1 MVNITIKKRRIRHKT
16 SINAQGSPTYTL
28 HKRRNAISK
37 LTINT
42 LLFLQN
48 DVGQDLKIGSPS
60 PWLHK
65 SIPSILM
72 DMSQLQRYWAL
83 TNLDKKRKQIWW
95 ELRIFIP
102 CKTVR
107 RTMEPYGKAWK
118 CAMASKLVL
127 VLSGEK
133 KRQLRTRAWAS

>member
-1 MVNITIKKRRIRHKT
+1 MVNITKKMRRIRHKT

-65 SIPSILM
+65 SITSILM

-83 TNLDKKRKQIWW
+83 TNLDKKENK
-95 ELRIFIP
+95 F
-102 CKTVR
+102 
-107 RTMEPYGKAWK
+107 GGN
-118 CAMASKLVL
+118 CAFSFRARQSGGPWSRMARH
-127 VLSGEK
+127 GNA
-133 KRQLRTRAWAS
+133 QWRASWC